1 MTVHALQSIFKATVI
16 PKLLYASPAW
26 WGYTTEGEK
35 NRVAAFIRRAIK
47 YDYYNPSDPD
57 IHSLQDAIDNKLF
70 YNVTTNKQHCLNY
83 LLPPPRNTKYG
94 LRERGHIYELPQKD
108 DKNFITRMLYEVI

>member
-1 MTVHALQSIFKATVI
+1 MKWSYDYENDGRKIFLIFDFDSLFALRTMRQHGMTVHALQSIFKATVI

-35 NRVAAFIRRAIK
+35 NRVSAFIRRAIK

-70 YNVTTNKQHCLNY
+70 YNVTTNKQHCL
-83 LLPPPRNTKYG
+83 
-94 LRERGHIYELPQKD
+94 
-108 DKNFITRMLYEVI
+108 